1 MLDESSNYKKTNLNK
16 AKINKFWNLLK
27 MRTDRV
33 TEKKVGIFGMARSGL
48 ACAKLLKKLGA
59 QVFVTD
65 AKPDNLLNSEI
76 AQLAELNIDF
86 ETGGHTSKAITHKD
100 YLIISPGIPLDIP
113 ILKEAQSL
121 GIPIFSEIEV
131 AFWLT
136 DAKIV
141 GITGSNGKTTT
152 TTLVGEILKEDRK
165 ECEVGGNIGVPF
177 SSLVEKVSPDGII
190 VLELSSFQLERIEE
204 FKPYVSVVLNLT
216 PDHLD
221 RYPDLRSYMEA
232 KLRIFE
238 NQTDVDFAVLNA
250 DDKNSMELALY
261 SASKNFFFS
270 TQKELELGAFVKNG
284 LLVFKMNGKEE
295 KIIETKDIKIKGPH
309 NLSNAAAACA
319 VGAILGVSPVSMR
332 ETLKNF
338 KGVEHRL
345 EEVATLSGVKF
356 VNDSKATNVESV
368 WYALQS
374 VEKPIILIAGG
385 KDKGGDFTR
394 LRELVQNRVKALI
407 LIGEAKEKISGAL
420 SDLVSTLYT
429 NSLEEAVELSFKK
442 AESGDTV
449 LLSPACA
456 SFDMFKDYEHR
467 GETFKSS
474 VKRLTERTNGKI
486 NS

>member
-1 MLDESSNYKKTNLNK
+1 
-16 AKINKFWNLLK
+16 
-27 MRTDRV
+27 
-33 TEKKVGIFGMARSGL
+33 MARSGL
-48 ACAKLLKKLGA
+48 VCAKLLKKLGA

-65 AKPDNLLNSEI
+65 AKPDNLLTSEI
-76 AQLAELNIDF
+76 AQLVEQNIDF
-86 ETGGHTSKAITHKD
+86 ETGGHTSKVITNKD
-100 YLIISPGIPLDIP
+100 YLIISPGVPLDIP
-113 ILKEAQSL
+113 ILKEAQNL

-152 TTLVGEILKEDRK
+152 TTLVGEILNGDRK
-165 ECEVGGNIGVPF
+165 ECEVGGNIGIPF

-204 FKPYVSVVLNLT
+204 FKPYVAVVLNLT

-238 NQTDVDFAVLNA
+238 NQTEVDFAVLNA

-261 SASKNFFFS
+261 SASKKIFFS

-284 LLVFKMNGKEE
+284 MLVYKMNGKEE
-295 KIIETKDIKIKGPH
+295 RIIETKDIGIKGPH
-309 NLSNAAAACA
+309 NLSNASAACA
-319 VGAILGVSPVSMR
+319 ICAILGISPVSMR
-332 ETLKNF
+332 ETLKRF

-394 LRELVQNRVKALI
+394 LRELVQNRVKVLI
-407 LIGEAKEKISGAL
+407 LIGEAKEKIRDAL

-429 NSLEEAVELSFKK
+429 DSLEEAVELSFKK

-467 GETFKSS
+467 GEVFKSS
-474 VKRLTERTNGKI
+474 VKRLTERTNDKI

>member
-1 MLDESSNYKKTNLNK
+1 MSCDELQ
-16 AKINKFWNLLK
+16 
-27 MRTDRV
+27 
-33 TEKKVGIFGMARSGL
+33 KVVAR
-48 ACAKLLKKLGA
+48 A
-59 QVFVTD
+59 VTD
-65 AKPDNLLNSEI
+65 AKPDNLLTSEI
-76 AQLAELNIDF
+76 AQLVEQDIDF
-86 ETGGHTSKAITHKD
+86 ETGGHTSKAITFKD
-100 YLIISPGIPLDIP
+100 YLIISPGVPLDIP
-113 ILKEAQSL
+113 ILKEAQNS

-136 DAKIV
+136 DARIV
-141 GITGSNGKTTT
+141 GLTGSNGKTTT
-152 TTLVGEILKEDRK
+152 TALVGDILKEDRR
-165 ECEVGGNIGVPF
+165 ECEVGGNIGIPF
-177 SSLVEKVSPDGII
+177 SSLVEKVSSDGII

-204 FKPYVSVVLNLT
+204 FKPYVAVVLNLT

-238 NQTDVDFAVLNA
+238 NQTEGDFAVLNA

-261 SASKNFFFS
+261 SASKKIFFS

-284 LLVFKMNGKEE
+284 MLVYKMNGKEE

-309 NLSNAAAACA
+309 NLSNASAACA
-319 VGAILGVSPVSMR
+319 ICAILGVSPVSMR
-332 ETLKNF
+332 ETLKRF

-407 LIGEAKEKISGAL
+407 LIGEAKEKIHDAL

-429 NSLEEAVELSFKK
+429 DSLEEAVELSFKK
-442 AESGDTV
+442 AEAGDTV

-467 GETFKSS
+467 GEVFKSS